1 MEVTDNVIPSSNSQM
16 AKNLYFLSQYFDNKV
31 YEEISMQLIKNVFD
45 DLTKNLGYYSN
56 WAQAMLLQVYQAIE
70 IAIVGKDWKEKLL
83 QFQKN
88 YLPNIIYS
96 GGEIEGTLPL
106 LENKMAK
113 GRTMIY
119 VCKNKSCNLPVENVA
134 HAMTQI

>member
-1 MEVTDNVIPSSNSQM
+1 
-16 AKNLYFLSQYFDNKV
+16 LSQYFDNKV

-106 LENKMAK
+106 LENKMAE